1 METAPIRRLVLD
13 LLKPH
18 DPTTVEFAQRVGR
31 ADGVT
36 GVNAMVIE
44 VDADVENVKL
54 TVEGDDVDYEAVSA
68 VIDDLGGSVHSVDEV
83 ACGDHLVEESE
94 TPQD

>member
-1 METAPIRRLVLD
+1 MADAPIRRLVLD

-18 DPTTVEFAQRVGR
+18 DPTTVEFARHV
-31 ADGVT
+31 AAVDGVT

-44 VDADVENVKL
+44 VDADVENLKL
-54 TVEGDDVDYEAVSA
+54 TVEGDDVDFDGVEAAISA
-68 VIDDLGGSVHSVDEV
+68 LGGSLHSVDEV